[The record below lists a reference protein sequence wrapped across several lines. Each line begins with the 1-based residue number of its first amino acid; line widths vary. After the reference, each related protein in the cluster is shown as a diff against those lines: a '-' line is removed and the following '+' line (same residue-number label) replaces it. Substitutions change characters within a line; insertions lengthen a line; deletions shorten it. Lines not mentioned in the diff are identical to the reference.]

1 MSDIDIE
8 KMTKEEALTY
18 MGLPQDANDF
28 AVDERFWQL
37 SKKYRGKKD
46 PDSEDKL
53 NELSAVYNIAC
64 GRRDEAVAKAEKRA
78 GEKKFLGKTKDE
90 WKTYISYTWF
100 KALIIVVVVAVA
112 ISVIYNAVFKNRYDS
127 AAVAFG
133 HFSID
138 SVQVEEKLLSEEIK
152 NPYIANV
159 DIVVPNEM
167 GQTENIYSDQSLAAV
182 MSMDPNVLITDSMT
196 YKYYF
201 SNFSDM
207 TSIYNDLKLVLP
219 ANVYSKIVP
228 IYLSE
233 RDAFL
238 FTRDYLKQ
246 QDLLDGSTN
255 VNEYDSTPVM
265 IGLMI
270 TDKTAIASLGIENG
284 WPDQDPEI
292 IFGVYSNTA
301 DYSKAE
307 KMILEL
313 FQNMSFS

>member
-37 SKKYRGKKD
+37 SKKD
-46 PDSEDKL
+46 PDSEEKL

-64 GRRDEAVAKAEKRA
+64 GRRDEAVAKEEKRA

-138 SVQVEEKLLSEEIK
+138 SVQIEEKLLSEEIK

-201 SNFSDM
+201 SNFADM
-207 TSIYNDLKLVLP
+207 ASIYSDLKLVLP

-228 IYLSE
+228 VYLSE

-255 VNEYDSTPVM
+255 VNEYDTTPVM

-270 TDKTAIASLGIENG
+270 TDKTAITSLGIENG